1 MNRVSKFDERVA
13 KNVTKLRKKYKI
25 SVEDIAEFIFVDA
38 SFIRSVECYDK
49 KYNLRHLYLIMALF
63 RKYNETITMD
73 FLLPKCSDNVIKILQ
88 KDTNSKIKA

>member
-1 MNRVSKFDERVA
+1 MREWQKCDEI
-13 KNVTKLRKKYKI
+13 KEKYKI

-63 RKYNETITMD
+63 K
-73 FLLPKCSDNVIKILQ
+73 
-88 KDTNSKIKA
+88 KDR